1 MSGEAD
7 LNEDGQILI
16 SEIQQYTQMNVRTL
30 SQGMQTPSSRVQ
42 NMELDYRLW

>member
-16 SEIQQYTQMNVRTL
+16 SETQQYTQMNVRCL
-30 SQGMQTPSSRVQ
+30 SQGMQTPKSRVQ
-42 NMELDYRLW
+42 NMELDCRLW